1 MPDVKKRSFK
11 HIASLV
17 KKYRKKNKIK
27 VGQEEL
33 SQMLGY
39 KNGQFISNVEREK
52 CSVPLKTLSKLIEVL
67 SIPESE
73 LIEAVV
79 NDYRETVYN
88 HIVST
93 KIDSQESDAVP
104 KENSSD
110 LNYQLN

>member
-1 MPDVKKRSFK
+1 MSDVKKRSFK
-11 HIASLV
+11 HIANLV
-17 KKYRKKNKIK
+17 RKYRKKNKIK

-33 SQMLGY
+33 SQLLGY

-67 SIPESE
+67 SIPQDE

-88 HIVST
+88 HIGSN
-93 KIDSQESDAVP
+93 KSESDESLGP
-104 KENSSD
+104 KESARD
-110 LNYQLN
+110 LNYQFN